1 VAPNGNRPFWR
12 RILVPL
18 AVAVAALNLLA
29 FLAFT
34 VPRTWRLGRVVSRAV
49 NLRKEVAQER
59 SLTAAHKARV
69 EAASNNRRDVERFYK
84 EMVRRPEE
92 SLLPTLQE
100 IEVMAHQPGL
110 VAGKRGYTREALKG
124 VPLTRVSIRLPLEGS
139 YQNLVGFLEKV
150 ERGKRFLTVDKVAL
164 SHNSEGRGGEA
175 KLQVEMSAFFR
186 EDAPVDPHG
195 G

>member
-1 VAPNGNRPFWR
+1 VATNDNRPFWR
-12 RILVPL
+12 RFLLPLV
-18 AVAVAALNLLA
+18 VAVAAFNLLV
-29 FLAFT
+29 FVAFT
-34 VPRTWRLGRVVSRAV
+34 LPRTWRLGRVVSRAV
-49 NLRKEVAQER
+49 TLREEVAQER
-59 SLTAAHKARV
+59 SLTAAQKARV
-69 EAASNNRRDVERFYK
+69 ESAEGNRRDVERFYK
-84 EMVRRPEE
+84 EMVKRPEE

-139 YQNLVGFLEKV
+139 YQNLVGFLEQV

-164 SHNSEGRGGEA
+164 SHNTTENGGEA
-175 KLQVEMSAFFR
+175 KLQVELSAFFK
-186 EDAPVDPHG
+186 EAAPVDPHG